1 VLYFNLISL
10 FVIIGGATVLGL
22 QTPDIAASA
31 RVYPLILIVLVVACS
46 LVIAAKEVA
55 GRAATAPLD
64 PKFAKI
70 LAAPRDFRFRVL
82 GFTATWL
89 VYSWV
94 LSWVGFIVAT
104 TAAIALSLW
113 ILRTRKILAGVLSA
127 ALFSVVLSVL
137 LATVLYIPTPQ
148 GLLDQLLTQA
158 IFALQH

>member
-1 VLYFNLISL
+1 MLYFNLISFFL
-10 FVIIGGATVLGL
+10 IVGGAAALGQ
-22 QTPDIAASA
+22 QTPNIAASA
-31 RVYPLILIVLVVACS
+31 RTYPLVLIVLVVACS
-46 LVIAAKEVA
+46 LIIAAKEIA

-64 PKFAKI
+64 PRLAKI
-70 LAAPRDFRFRVL
+70 LSAPSEFRMRVF

-89 VYSWV
+89 IYSWT

-104 TAAIALSLW
+104 TCAIAFSLW
-113 ILRTRKILAGVLSA
+113 LLRTGKILVGALSA

-148 GLLDQLLTQA
+148 GPVDQLLTQA